1 METLNFLHAE
11 LARRSFR
18 RSIDLQGRQGRS
30 LSDAPIRSLVIYSR
44 EKGQQA
50 AATSFTKLV
59 SIRGTGRPSVV
70 TPDSRDWGDVV
81 DAHHADAV
89 LIWLVVACADLRLTV
104 PEFLLTVLCDP
115 LSF

>member
-1 METLNFLHAE
+1 METLNVLHAE
-11 LARRSFR
+11 LARCASFHVINLQDGQG
-18 RSIDLQGRQGRS
+18 SLLIDEQ
-30 LSDAPIRSLVIYSR
+30 IRSLVLPSG